1 MFYESH
7 LLNKLESRNH
17 DKDFQSDEHCYI
29 SVTHLIHSIYNSRTS
44 DHHKQSAMTQ
54 QREEEHTQILLVLE
68 TRKITNRYDSS
79 VVFQPY

>member
-1 MFYESH
+1 MTKTS
-7 LLNKLESRNH
+7 NQMK
-17 DKDFQSDEHCYI
+17 HCYI

-79 VVFQPY
+79 VVFQPYKHHDSPEFSL